1 MENLSQPKMTKL
13 ITTSGKNFCK
23 ILEKLGFEKIYGK
36 GSHIR
41 FKHSDG
47 RRTVVPVHGNEDLG
61 KGLLRTI
68 LNQVDLSKEEYEELR
83 RKI

>member
-1 MENLSQPKMTKL
+1 VAKL
-13 ITTSGKNFCK
+13 ILISGKKFCK
-23 ILEKLGFEKIYGK
+23 ILEKLGFKKIHGK

-41 FKHSDG
+41 FKHLDG

-68 LNQVDLSKEEYEELR
+68 LSQIDLSKEEYDNLR
-83 RKI
+83 KEI

>member
-1 MENLSQPKMTKL
+1 MPKL
-13 ITTSGKNFCK
+13 IPISGKKFCK
-23 ILEKLGFEKIYGK
+23 ILEKLEFQKSYGK

-41 FKHSDG
+41 FKHPDG

-61 KGLLRTI
+61 KGLLRAI
-68 LNQVDLSKEEYEELR
+68 LRQIDLSKEEYDELR

>member
-1 MENLSQPKMTKL
+1 MPKL
-13 ITTSGKNFCK
+13 ITISGKKFCK

-47 RRTVVPVHGNEDLG
+47 RRTVVPIHGNEDLG
-61 KGLLRTI
+61 KGLLREI
-68 LNQVDLSKEEYEELR
+68 LNQVKISKERYEELR